1 MKRKLFIP
9 LFAVLLALS
18 LSACDIFDLLD
29 QSKNSLQSSEASQ
42 VTSSDSSGISDSA
55 SQETQSPQNSQDAQ
69 TSQDQQSSPTVSQNS
84 SLTAEQAKEIALNHA
99 GVKAD
104 GTAVKTDYDF
114 DDGIPSYEIE
124 FWSGGIEYD
133 YDIHA
138 QTGEILKAEKDHKN
152 ILTSS
157 GTSLKTEAE
166 AKQIALNNAG
176 LKEENISGYRIEL
189 DRDNGISVYEIEFR
203 SAGYEYE
210 YEINAQTGDIIKSQ
224 KEFD

>member
-1 MKRKLFIP
+1 MKRKIFIP

-18 LSACDIFDLLD
+18 LSACDIFDLIE
-29 QSKNSLQSSEASQ
+29 QSKNSSQSSAGGQ
-42 VTSSDSSGISDSA
+42 VTSSDSSSDTGSA
-55 SQETQSPQNSQDAQ
+55 SQGTQ
-69 TSQDQQSSPTVSQNS
+69 TSQNQQSSPTVSQNS

-104 GTAVKTDYDF
+104 GTAVTTDYDF

-124 FWSGGIEYD
+124 FWSDGIEYD

-152 ILTSS
+152 ILSAS

-166 AKQIALNNAG
+166 AKQIALANAG
-176 LKEENISGYRIEL
+176 VNEANITAYRIEL

-210 YEINAQTGDIIKSQ
+210 YEINAQTGEIIKSQ